1 MQVTLIHNAK
11 AGAGVERVD
20 VAALADLIRA
30 EGHTLRMQPLDE
42 GWELA
47 LERPADLV
55 AILGGDGT
63 VGQVARRMIGRGVPL
78 AALAAGT
85 ANNIAM
91 TLGTEH
97 ISAATQVKGWARP
110 RRLPFDACRA
120 HGPWGRDHLLEGLG
134 CGLFAW
140 GMRTGDGQAHAG
152 DRGPTE
158 KLVAKLAM
166 LSERVSAHPTT
177 RIDAALDGEDLS
189 GDYVLL
195 EAMNTQFIG
204 PNLFLAP
211 HGRSGDGL
219 LDVVTVDDAARAQ
232 FREQLASWRRGALRP
247 AQWPSRQGKHL
258 TLRWT
263 GFPLHLDDRT
273 WPEESDDDA
282 RSADATTIELCMEPG
297 VLEFLVPADTEHPP
311 VP

>member
-1 MQVTLIHNAK
+1 MQVTLVHNPH
-11 AGAGVERVD
+11 AGASAGRIDLAQIERTIR
-20 VAALADLIRA
+20 AAGHVLRVQSSAEPGWDAILREPADLI
-30 EGHTLRMQPLDE
+30 
-42 GWELA
+42 
-47 LERPADLV
+47 

-63 VGQVARRMIGRGVPL
+63 VGQVARRVIGRGVPL

-97 ISAATQVKGWARP
+97 LGADAQIDGWPTA
-110 RRLPFDACRA
+110 RRLAFDACLA
-120 HGPWGRDHLLEGLG
+120 EGPWGRVYLLEGLG
-134 CGLFAW
+134 CGLFTWA
-140 GMRTGDGQAHAG
+140 MRTAGTATRTRGQPAQA
-152 DRGPTE
+152 R
-158 KLVAKLAM
+158 LAAMLAM

-211 HGRSGDGL
+211 AGHPGDGL
-219 LDVVTVDDAARAQ
+219 LDVVTVADASRAQ

-247 AQWPSRQGKHL
+247 AQWPARKGKHL
-258 TLRWT
+258 MLRWT
-263 GFPLHLDDRT
+263 GFALHLDDRF
-273 WPEESDDDA
+273 WPGDEGA
-282 RSADATTIELCMEPG
+282 RADAAVRIDVRVEPD
-297 VLEFLVPADTEHPP
+297 VLEFLVPAQTDHPP